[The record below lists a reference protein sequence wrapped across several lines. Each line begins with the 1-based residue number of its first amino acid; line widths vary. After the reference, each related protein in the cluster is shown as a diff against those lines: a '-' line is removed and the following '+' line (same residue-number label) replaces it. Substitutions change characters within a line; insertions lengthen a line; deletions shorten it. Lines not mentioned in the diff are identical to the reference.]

1 MNMHS
6 DFMKKR
12 PIGEAVKHIAIEAGR
27 EGGLGSIPRPAKSE
41 AVSSMACHRCNI
53 SLELCCSGAK
63 PRTRDTL
70 GRNSL
75 PQV

>member
-12 PIGEAVKHIAIEAGR
+12 PIGEVVKHIAIGAGR
-27 EGGLGSIPRPAKSE
+27 GGGLGSIPRQAKSE

-53 SLELCCSGAK
+53 S
-63 PRTRDTL
+63 
-70 GRNSL
+70 
-75 PQV
+75 